1 MATLHINEKV
11 CTRNCKKNTI
21 AQLTGPASLSQAL
34 HRGPGKTEEGCLE
47 ALPPLASSNVQ

>member
-11 CTRNCKKNTI
+11 CARNCKKNTI

-47 ALPPLASSNVQ
+47 ALPPLTSSNVQ